1 MHETFENFSFV
12 IDIITLVAE
21 GRSDSGGLDWI
32 PDRRSAAAFVGMEID
47 RRQPPVWPESP
58 SGGGLGWQS
67 QPPGTQQ
74 RLRCGAFWQ
83 ADTIGPRGSGQA
95 GEGIGEIARTVRPA
109 TEPLGWR
116 GGGGVFAQRVQRRTQ
131 TPSST
136 QLAQAT
142 GLCLEASGPPLH
154 PSQQQGSCPFST
166 RAEKK
171 VHRIV
176 EQSENGLVVCG
187 DEMGLSLCRKI

>member
-1 MHETFENFSFV
+1 MYFHLISMHETFENFSFGS
-12 IDIITLVAE
+12 DFQSVAAH
-21 GRSDSGGLDWI
+21 GRLDSGGLDRY

-47 RRQPPVWPESP
+47 RRQPPVWPELP

-74 RLRCGAFWQ
+74 HLRCGAFWQ

-154 PSQQQGSCPFST
+154 PSQQHR
-166 RAEKK
+166 RAKRE
-171 VHRIV
+171 
-176 EQSENGLVVCG
+176 SPTGVCRR
-187 DEMGLSLCRKI
+187 EWLFFASQARP